1 MRTHNPVLSRQDA
14 FTPAQQY
21 SPQQQY
27 GGPGAEPQ
35 GYGPGLQQPQ
45 GPQGPQQSHG
55 LMTFEDVVTKTSI
68 MIGLV
73 ILSAAAAWFLVPESL
88 TWIGIIASGLIG
100 FVCAMIV
107 GFRRKISPPLMF
119 LYAAVEGVFVGLFS
133 RIFEGFY
140 DGIVMQAVFATLV
153 AAGVTLA
160 AYKFFNIRVTPKF
173 QKVVVIATIA
183 FAAAMLLN
191 FGLSF
196 VGINLGLRSG
206 VTGSVSL
213 LAIGVSALAVVLA
226 VFNLIMDFD
235 HIERGIAMRA
245 PAEQSWVAAFG
256 LTVTLV
262 WLYVELLRIISYIR
276 R

>member
-1 MRTHNPVLSRQDA
+1 MRTNNPVLSRQDA
-14 FTPAQQY
+14 FTPAPQY

-27 GGPGAEPQ
+27 GGPGTEPQ
-35 GYGPGLQQPQ
+35 GYGPDVQQGQTTP
-45 GPQGPQQSHG
+45 PQQSGG
-55 LMTFEDVVTKTSI
+55 LMTFEDVVTKTAL

-73 ILSAAAAWFLVPESL
+73 IVAAAAAWLLVPESL
-88 TWIGIIASGLIG
+88 TWIGLIGSGLVG
-100 FVCAMIV
+100 FVCAILV
-107 GFRRKISPPLMF
+107 AVRRKISPPLMF
-119 LYAAVEGVFVGLFS
+119 LYAAVEGIFVGLLS
-133 RIFEGFY
+133 RLFEGFY

-160 AYKFFNIRVTPKF
+160 AYKFFNIRVTAKF
-173 QKVVVIATIA
+173 KKIVIIATVA
-183 FAAAMLLN
+183 FAAAMLIN

-196 VGINLGLRSG
+196 VGINLGLRAG
-206 VTGSVSL
+206 VTGPVSP
-213 LAIGVSALAVVLA
+213 LAIGISALAVVLA

-235 HIERGIAMRA
+235 HVERGIAMRA

-262 WLYVELLRIISYIR
+262 WLYVELLRIISYFR